1 MRAISLLT
9 EYLNMHTINSLLI
22 IRISCIFDLS
32 NKLSDVYYYSN
43 QIRCMIVVYRKDVY
57 LSYSIIIMYILLA
70 LIVST
75 AVIYFIV
82 ASQEYSDLLEFLQ
95 VGIQGETQEKQVEMT
110 LFIGAGI
117 VYLGLFVWILKTKLK
132 SKIPYVVVA
141 AISAILIATYAAS
154 RTIGVPLVG
163 VEYYIG
169 KLDMVSKVLQV
180 VMIGISVHLIFTV
193 RKTTIKEE
201 TIR

>member
-1 MRAISLLT
+1 
-9 EYLNMHTINSLLI
+9 
-22 IRISCIFDLS
+22 
-32 NKLSDVYYYSN
+32 
-43 QIRCMIVVYRKDVY
+43 
-57 LSYSIIIMYILLA
+57 MYILLA

-82 ASQEYSDLLEFLQ
+82 ASQEYSDLLEFLE

-110 LFIGAGI
+110 LFIGSGI
-117 VYLGLFVWILKTKLK
+117 VYLGLFVWILKTKLR
-132 SKIPYVVVA
+132 SKIPYIVVA
-141 AISAILIATYAAS
+141 AVSVILIVTYAAS

-169 KLDMVSKVLQV
+169 KLDMANKVLEV
-180 VMIGISVHLIFTV
+180 IMIGISVYLIFAV
-193 RKTTIKEE
+193 RKAMIKE

>member
-1 MRAISLLT
+1 
-9 EYLNMHTINSLLI
+9 
-22 IRISCIFDLS
+22 
-32 NKLSDVYYYSN
+32 
-43 QIRCMIVVYRKDVY
+43 
-57 LSYSIIIMYILLA
+57 MYILLA

-117 VYLGLFVWILKTKLK
+117 VYLGLFVWILKTKLR
-132 SKIPYVVVA
+132 SKIPYIVVA
-141 AISAILIATYAAS
+141 AVSVILITTYAAS

-180 VMIGISVHLIFTV
+180 IMIGISAYLISMI
-193 RKTTIKEE
+193 RKTKIMESIK
-201 TIR
+201 

>member
-1 MRAISLLT
+1 MSIS
-9 EYLNMHTINSLLI
+9 
-22 IRISCIFDLS
+22 
-32 NKLSDVYYYSN
+32 
-43 QIRCMIVVYRKDVY
+43 
-57 LSYSIIIMYILLA
+57 SIINILLV

-75 AVIYFIV
+75 AIIYFVV
-82 ASQEYSDLLEFLQ
+82 ASQEYSDLVEFLQ

-117 VYLGLFVWILKTKLK
+117 VYLGLFVWILKTKLR
-132 SKIPYVVVA
+132 SKIPYIAVA
-141 AISAILIATYAAS
+141 AISVVLIATYAAS

-169 KLDMVSKVLQV
+169 KLDIANKVLEV
-180 VMIGISVHLIFTV
+180 IMIGISVYLIFAV
-193 RKTTIKEE
+193 RKTMIKEE

>member
-1 MRAISLLT
+1 
-9 EYLNMHTINSLLI
+9 
-22 IRISCIFDLS
+22 
-32 NKLSDVYYYSN
+32 
-43 QIRCMIVVYRKDVY
+43 MIVDYKMSR
-57 LSYSIIIMYILLA
+57 SSIIMYILLA

-75 AVIYFIV
+75 AVTYFIV

-132 SKIPYVVVA
+132 SKIPYIVVA
-141 AISAILIATYAAS
+141 AISAILIVTYAAS

-169 KLDMVSKVLQV
+169 KLDIANKVLEV
-180 VMIGISVHLIFTV
+180 IMIGISAYLIFAV
-193 RKTTIKEE
+193 RKTVIKETMRE
-201 TIR
+201 K

>member
-1 MRAISLLT
+1 
-9 EYLNMHTINSLLI
+9 
-22 IRISCIFDLS
+22 
-32 NKLSDVYYYSN
+32 
-43 QIRCMIVVYRKDVY
+43 
-57 LSYSIIIMYILLA
+57 MYILLA

-75 AVIYFIV
+75 AVIYFVV
-82 ASQEYSDLLEFLQ
+82 ASQEYSDLLEFLE

-117 VYLGLFVWILKTKLK
+117 VYLGLFVWILKTKIR
-132 SKIPYVVVA
+132 SKIPYIVVA
-141 AISAILIATYAAS
+141 AVSVILIATYAAS
-154 RTIGVPLVG
+154 RTIGVPIVG

-180 VMIGISVHLIFTV
+180 IMIGISVYLISAA
-193 RKTTIKEE
+193 RKTMIKEE